1 MNTLADRLKIARE
14 KQGMSQSQLADKI
27 GLSQQSVAKIENGR
41 LSNQERS
48 KRLQKL

>member
-27 GLSQQSVAKIENGR
+27 GLSQQSVAKIENGETLQPR
-41 LSNQERS
+41 KS